1 MNRILVIQT
10 AFLGDAILATALLER
25 IHADHPDAQIDYL
38 VRKGNESLFVGH
50 PFLNSVF
57 TFDKSRKFSELVRLG
72 KLIRRRHYTVVYNA
86 QRFAS
91 SGMLTAIS
99 GAKQT
104 VGYANNPLSFL
115 FSKRVKHRMGI
126 DFSQVHEVDRLLD
139 LYSEANGAVR
149 GLPKL
154 YPTDEDENAVK
165 TFATGVYVTIA
176 PASVWFTKQLPE
188 SKWKELIDALPNEMK
203 VYLIGGLGDRDLC
216 QRIASTI
223 TKEVAVLCGKLSLL
237 QTAALMQKAKMNYA
251 NDSGPVHLAS
261 AVNAPMAVVF
271 CSTIPEFGF
280 NPLSSVSFSFETNEK
295 LDCRPCGIHGHKACP
310 KGHFNCAQTI
320 DAKQIVKTTLV
331 ASI

>member
-1 MNRILVIQT
+1 MERVLVIQT
-10 AFLGDAILATALLER
+10 AFLGDAILGTALLER
-25 IHADHPDAQIDYL
+25 IHANNPEAQIDYL

-72 KLIRRRHYTVVYNA
+72 KLIRRRQYAVVYNA

-115 FSKRVKHRMGI
+115 FSKRVKHRFGLT
-126 DFSQVHEVDRLLD
+126 FSDVHEVDRLLD

-154 YPTDEDENAVK
+154 YPTYEDENAVRLL
-165 TFATGVYVTIA
+165 TVGDFITIG
-176 PASVWFTKQLPE
+176 PASVWFTKQWPE
-188 SKWKELIDALPNEMK
+188 NKWRELIDALPKEMK
-203 VYLIGGLGDRDLC
+203 LYLIGGHGDSDLC
-216 QRIASTI
+216 QRIASTS
-223 TKEVAVLCGKLSLL
+223 TKEVVGLCGKLSLL
-237 QTAALMQKAKMNYA
+237 QTAALMQEAQMNYA

-261 AVNAPMAVVF
+261 AVNAPMAAVY
-271 CSTIPEFGF
+271 CSTIPGFGF
-280 NPLSSVSFSFETNEK
+280 TPLSTVSFSFETNEK
-295 LDCRPCGIHGHKACP
+295 LDCRPCGIHGHKTCP
-310 KGHFNCAQTI
+310 KKHFNCAQTI
-320 DAKQIVKTTLV
+320 DAKQIAKTTL
-331 ASI
+331 